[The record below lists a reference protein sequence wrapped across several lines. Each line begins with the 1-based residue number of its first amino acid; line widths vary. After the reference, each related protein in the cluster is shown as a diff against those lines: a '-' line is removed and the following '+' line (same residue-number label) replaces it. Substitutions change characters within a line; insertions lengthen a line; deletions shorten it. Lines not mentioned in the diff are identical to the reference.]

1 MTAQLEAFPGAIGAS
16 FLVKQANET
25 QPKPKRPNDRRGT
38 SNKNVSGN
46 SYARRA
52 RKLWILKTFA
62 ADVVLVLGE
71 FDSLAAARPETR
83 EAAERLQRLYGN
95 EMIVMDACRCYRCG
109 TLLSYE
115 TLEVDRII
123 PGCLG
128 GTYRRNNI
136 RPACG
141 DCNKVTGNEAKA
153 LKAKQGKR

>member
-1 MTAQLEAFPGAIGAS
+1 MIAQLEAFPGAIGAS

-38 SNKNVSGN
+38 SNKNVSGS

-52 RKLWILKTFA
+52 RRQWLLETFA

-71 FDSLAAARPETR
+71 FDNAPRPVSRAT
-83 EAAERLQRLYGN
+83 LTFDGYGYTVI
-95 EMIVMDACRCYRCG
+95 ECCRCYRCG
-109 TLLSYE
+109 VLLTIE

-141 DCNKVTGNEAKA
+141 DCNKITGNEAKA